1 MLKIEHLADFMF
13 QRGIVWS
20 NSPVGFV
27 FTIIVGGMGLAAVAT
42 LGIAT
47 SLVGLAASA
56 MLFGFIG
63 FLLWL
68 MSCRIPRN
76 TPGCIGIALAIR
88 AETEAE
94 RKRIRSDF
102 IAEIAAA
109 LKRETVAAPFKVIEI
124 PSYLSPDVNDD
135 KAAIEFLDKSKCH
148 LIIWG
153 GIRTRKQ
160 AKKDVYCLRLEGVV
174 THSMIAKEVSHAL
187 AQEMRQA
194 LPKQTEIA
202 LANELKGFESASQST
217 ALAAKYIVA
226 LAAALSGD
234 LRTSRDILE
243 ELAEMVKVK
252 PKKAPKGSGK
262 HKDALSERLTAILP
276 KRLADVCF
284 ADYLR
289 LYTEWQADK
298 ARLELLQDAEVQL
311 EAYLTHFK
319 KFDKEGPVYW
329 IAKALL
335 EVTLRNNLAD
345 ATRLLQH
352 CTARAIN
359 DPVWRVSLAFVKM
372 LEGRPVEALHLYNA
386 ALEFELHIQTIFQVE
401 DYVQWWLSK
410 NQGPIPLYLLSALL
424 NAIAKKDIQLAIQ
437 DLDLFEQLADRA
449 TTDKGLLDRA
459 ASLRVELEAK
469 SAA

>member
-1 MLKIEHLADFMF
+1 MF

-27 FTIIVGGMGLAAVAT
+27 FALIAGGLGMAAVAT
-42 LGIAT
+42 LGIAK
-47 SLVGLAASA
+47 SPVGLLASTF
-56 MLFGFIG
+56 LFSFIG

-68 MSCRIPRN
+68 ASCRVPRN

-109 LKRETVAAPFKVIEI
+109 LKREDVAIPFKVIEI

-135 KAAIEFLDKSKCH
+135 KAAIEFLDKSKCQ

-160 AKKDVYCLRLEGVV
+160 AKEDVYCLRLEGVV
-174 THSMIAKEVSHAL
+174 THSMISKEISHAL

-234 LRTSRDILE
+234 LRTSREILE
-243 ELAEMVKVK
+243 ELAEMVKVAS
-252 PKKAPKGSGK
+252 KKGKKGSGK
-262 HKDALSERLTAILP
+262 LKDTLSKRLAVILP
-276 KRLADVCF
+276 QRLADVCF
-284 ADYLR
+284 ADYMR
-289 LYTEWQADK
+289 LVTKWQTDK
-298 ARLELLQDAEVQL
+298 SRLELLQEAEVQL
-311 EAYLTHFK
+311 EAYLVSFK
-319 KFDKEGPVYW
+319 KFNKEGPEYW
-329 IAKALL
+329 VAKALL
-335 EVTLRNNLAD
+335 EVTLRNNLTGAE
-345 ATRLLQH
+345 RLLQQ

-359 DPVWRVSLAFVKM
+359 NPVWRVSLAFVKM
-372 LEGRPVEALHLYNA
+372 LEGYPLEALRLYDA
-386 ALEFELHIQTIFQVE
+386 ALAFELHIQTIFQVE

-424 NAIAKKDIQLAIQ
+424 NAIAKKDAQLAMQ
-437 DLDLFEQLADRA
+437 DLDLFEKLADRT
-449 TTDKGLLDRA
+449 TTDKALLDRA
-459 ASLRVELEAK
+459 TSLRVELEAR
-469 SAA
+469 ATAQITR